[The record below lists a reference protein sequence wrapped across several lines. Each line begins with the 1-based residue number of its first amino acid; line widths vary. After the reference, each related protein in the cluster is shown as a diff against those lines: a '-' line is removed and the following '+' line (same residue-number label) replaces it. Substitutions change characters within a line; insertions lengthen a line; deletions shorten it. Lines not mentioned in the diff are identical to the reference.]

1 MGKKKDVVRYKCINF
16 GACAKADANETI
28 EFPAIDVL
36 GGTPPCPC
44 CKQNTLQE
52 IEEKTPKWPLYVGI
66 GVAALAVLGGGG
78 YGIYALTKSPTPKD
92 IVLNHTEKTLV
103 VGDKDTLHATINP
116 EGCEGTLTWKA
127 SKDGTLSVT
136 SDGIVTAEKEGTGK
150 VRVLLEGADGIKAVC
165 EYTIKPKGI
174 ITDGGG
180 QTDGGKTG
188 GLVDSMKVEGLTT
201 NTATA
206 TLKVGATQQLSATK
220 TPEYSKAPV
229 TWETSNASVA
239 TVSSSGVVKAL
250 KAGTAVITAK
260 AGEKTATVAVAVEAI
275 KKPVMVD
282 TNKPQKGNLGYGT
295 FSGPM
300 KNGQPNGRG
309 TLRYTSSH
317 LIDSRDPKG
326 RVALPGDYV
335 IGEWKN
341 GKLIQGVWYN
351 SVNNSKGAIIIGM

>member
-1 MGKKKDVVRYKCINF
+1 MAKKDVVKYRCMNF
-16 GACAKADANETI
+16 GVCAKADANEVI
-28 EFPAIDVL
+28 EIPAIDTL
-36 GGTPPCPC
+36 GGIPSCPC

-52 IEEKTPKWPLYVGI
+52 IPHTTTKLPLYAGI

-78 YGIYALTKSPTPKD
+78 YGAYCLLKSPTPKD
-92 IVLNHTEKTLV
+92 IVLNHTEKTLM
-103 VGDKDTLHATINP
+103 VGDMDTLRATISP
-116 EGCEGTLTWKA
+116 DGCEGTFTWKA
-127 SKDGTLSVT
+127 SKDGTLTVSN
-136 SDGIVTAEKEGTGK
+136 DGIVTAVKEGTGK
-150 VRVLLEGADGIKAVC
+150 VRVILEGADGIKAVC
-165 EYTIKPKGI
+165 EYTIKPKGEVI
-174 ITDGGG
+174 ADPPGGP
-180 QTDGGKTG
+180 QPV
-188 GLVDSMKVEGLTT
+188 LVDSMKVDGLTT

-220 TPEYSKAPV
+220 APDYSKAPI

-239 TVSSSGVVKAL
+239 TVSAEGVVKAI

-260 AGEKTATVAVAVEAI
+260 AGDKTATVAVAVEAT
-275 KKPVMVD
+275 KKPVHVVP
-282 TNKPQKGNLGYGT
+282 KPAKGNLGYGT
-295 FSGPM
+295 FTGPM
-300 KNGQPNGRG
+300 KNGQPNGSG

-341 GKLIQGVWYN
+341 GKLIQGRWYN